1 MRLTIWFFVCAA
13 VNAQEAK
20 PQDPKPAPAE
30 AKPADS
36 KPTEAAPAEAAAAES
51 PVPAEERWFTGWID
65 VGYRWRT
72 GPGGNEN
79 VYRSIVDLGE
89 GLKLL
94 GADFTII
101 DPKRRLFDR
110 IDARAANWGDDPYT
124 TLHITARKER
134 VYDFIS
140 SYRNLAYFNNL
151 PSFANP
157 LLERGIYTSQRTFD
171 TRSRMSSFELN
182 LLPSNW
188 IIPYLAYDR
197 ASGYGSGVTTFVSDQ
212 NEYPVPDKTN
222 FSQNNFRGGVRI
234 EMPRYHATVEQGGTT
249 FRDDQYLYQAS
260 GPNPGNRPNAYLG
273 QNLYLTTLSQA
284 LGVRG
289 DSIYTKALGTA
300 QPKDWLALYG
310 QFLYARPR
318 NETNYQ
324 QFDTG
329 NFVLPSQA
337 LFFNSQQY
345 FLNSASK
352 VPHQSWN
359 AGAEVRLH
367 PRVRVITSW
376 MTDRIQ
382 ISGMNSGQQT
392 WTRAPTT
399 RQFQVADS
407 TALRNNFNQVETD
420 VLWDITSQL
429 ILRGGY
435 RYVWGDTFNLLL
447 PPQGLTSQS
456 QANLRR
462 NIGKGGFNFRPSQKL
477 SISGDIEG
485 AGSENAYYRTS
496 LFRYQRTRLQGSYQV
511 SAHTSIAASF
521 SSLNNRN
528 PTPGIDY
535 RYLGMQ
541 TSISVLWNPGPEKP
555 VSFQGTYTRATI
567 KSDINYLAGPFYDAE
582 QSLYRDN
589 AHSIQGLF
597 DIRLPKK
604 LGPEAKL
611 SAGGSFFISSG
622 SRPTNYFMPQG
633 KLILPV
639 RHGLAWV
646 SEWTYY
652 GYSESFYSYEG
663 FRTHLITTGV
673 RYTR

>member
-1 MRLTIWFFVCAA
+1 MRAAACLCFVAA
-13 VNAQEAK
+13 AYAQEAAK
-20 PQDPKPAPAE
+20 PQEPAAE
-30 AKPADS
+30 SP
-36 KPTEAAPAEAAAAES
+36 AES
-51 PVPAEERWFTGWID
+51 PVPATEHRITGWVE
-65 VGYRWRT
+65 VGYRWVA
-72 GPGGNEN
+72 GPAGSQNM
-79 VYRSIVDLGE
+79 YRSVVDLGE
-89 GLKLL
+89 GPKLL

-101 DPKRRLFDR
+101 DPKRRWFDR
-110 IDARAANWGDDPYT
+110 IDTRASNWGDDPYT
-124 TLHITARKER
+124 TLYVTARKEK
-134 VYDFIS
+134 VYDFLS
-140 SYRNLAYFNNL
+140 SYRNLAYFNNI

-157 LLERGIYTSQRTFD
+157 LLERGIYTSERIFD
-171 TRSRMSSFELN
+171 RRSRMSSYDLT
-182 LLPSNW
+182 LLPGNW
-188 IIPYLAYDR
+188 ITPYLAYDR
-197 ASGYGSGVTTFVSDQ
+197 ASGYGNGVTTFVSDQ
-212 NEYPVPDKTN
+212 NEYPVPDRSN

-234 EMPRYHATVEQGGTT
+234 EMPRYHATVEQGGTS
-249 FRDDQYLYQAS
+249 FRDDQYLYQAAGGS
-260 GPNPGNRPNAYLG
+260 NPGNRPNRYLN
-273 QNLYLTTLSQA
+273 QDLYLTSLSQA

-318 NETNYQ
+318 NETTYQ
-324 QFDTG
+324 QFNTG
-329 NFVLPSQA
+329 NFVLPGQA
-337 LFFNSQQY
+337 LFFSSQQY
-345 FLNSASK
+345 LLNSASK

-367 PRVRVITSW
+367 PRIRVITSW
-376 MTDRIQ
+376 MSDRIQ
-382 ISGMNSGQQT
+382 ISGINTGQQT
-392 WTRAPTT
+392 WSRETT
-399 RQFQVADS
+399 SRQIPVADS

-420 VLWDITSQL
+420 VLWDVTGKFT
-429 ILRGGY
+429 LRGGY

-456 QANLRR
+456 QASLQR
-462 NIGKGGFNFRPSQKL
+462 NIGKGGFNFRPTAKL
-477 SISGDIEG
+477 SITGDVEG

-496 LFRYQRTRLQGSYQV
+496 LFRYQRTRLQGAYQL
-511 SAHTSIAASF
+511 SAHTSVSVSF

-541 TSISVLWNPGPEKP
+541 TSVSVLWNPGPEKP
-555 VSFQGTYTRATI
+555 FSFQGSYTRATI
-567 KSDINYLAGPFYDAE
+567 KSEIAYLAGPFYDPE
-582 QSLYRDN
+582 QSRYRDN
-589 AHSIQGLF
+589 AHSIQGMF
-597 DIRLPKK
+597 DVRMPKR
-604 LGPEAKL
+604 LGPEARL

-622 SRPTNYFMPQG
+622 SRPTNYFIPVG

-639 RHGLAWV
+639 TRGLAWV